1 MANTNG
7 HKMADGNSVDVSIP
21 DGTVVAQGEF
31 VSAQGFFGLAEFDDK
46 PVSTGIAI
54 IAINIERAQY
64 DTDQIVTAS
73 AYAVGDLVNFDT
85 AGKLFTKAA
94 VTGAVIGPVARVTV
108 AKNTDNVIGILL
120 LDQRLV

>member
-7 HKMADGNSVDVSIP
+7 HKMADGNSVDVVVP
-21 DGTVVAQGEF
+21 DTVVVAQGEF
-31 VSAQGFFGLAEFDDK
+31 VFLQGFFGLAEFDDK
-46 PVSTGIAI
+46 PVAAGPAT

-64 DTDQIVTAS
+64 DTDQIVTAT

-85 AGKLFTKAA
+85 TGKLFTKAA
-94 VTGAVIGPVARVTV
+94 VTGAVIGPVARVTI